1 MAGELGRVL
10 SEDEVI
16 RQLHYDDV
24 IVPQSSL
31 KRKKSERI
39 KTPFVNNRTLDT
51 NRNAWSVEV
60 RRAPLLTRG
69 ELKLSV
75 LSPDKPELFK
85 TTI

>member
-39 KTPFVNNRTLDT
+39 KTPFVNNEISIET
-51 NRNAWSVEV
+51 EMH
-60 RRAPLLTRG
+60 G
-69 ELKLSV
+69 Q
-75 LSPDKPELFK
+75 
-85 TTI
+85 